1 MKCKS
6 AHCSTSRV
14 ILGAVV
20 FFMLTVW
27 TEAQITTRSDSVG
40 KLLNQWQAEGTA
52 AGLGAFQYENRDGG
66 HSLLDLK
73 TYPQLQ
79 QLTPTAEEK
88 AAKRDTGPAS
98 LVRPFPVFGNCSMA
112 APADKGGS
120 LPRIYLSAQQG
131 FDFLANQYLHNNL
144 YFYPEH
150 QDYDPGY
157 NGRNGWG
164 DLYPANTPYFVISQG
179 SSFTDQPFLQAFLS
193 TAAAF
198 PPETQALLI
207 KNHVVAPTLQSIF
220 RRCNRMVKTEDDYL
234 QGKAHPPVFDAAQI
248 DEEKMIL
255 LAHGMTRSTVPA
267 VVVLEM
273 LKEDAGTPDR
283 DFFETSSV
291 RDEKLGTSP
300 FAIARIFRGSER
312 QRHYTL
318 SARRTADFM
327 SRPLTTKWV
336 LLQGDPEKVK
346 IEPSDDGKEAAITV
360 DWHPAVQAST
370 GIISHRVDIGV
381 FANNGMGWSA
391 PAIFSVFMPPNEA
404 RYYDASGRLTEI
416 CYDAGNPDPGL
427 PATTDLRWLT
437 LGRRLS
443 TQPSSLAMRLLKQK
457 LPTESVAKLT
467 ALADEFAPDQ
477 DQWRTLSRTADRKS
491 EADALLLKIQNRLST
506 RLEAANKESPL
517 SLAASVG
524 QAVSALADTTDLY
537 LAHQKE
543 AIELAAT
550 SSKTTALA
558 NLAQARKRL
567 LDFQILKQSEDGKVI
582 LPYESIPLS
591 EGARDLLREFH
602 LTLLSQIFLP
612 ELLERSAAPA
622 YVDFR
627 ISTPKAW
634 RDVYRY
640 ESTGKCTGWSRLT
653 HGRTY
658 EFDRDGHLLPDG
670 PRGPALAISYVLD
683 TASGKLVFAPK

>member
-1 MKCKS
+1 MKFKS

-20 FFMLTVW
+20 FFILTGW

-40 KLLNQWQAEGTA
+40 KLLNQWQPEGTA
-52 AGLGAFQYENRDGG
+52 AGLGAFLYENRDGG
-66 HSLLDLK
+66 HSMLDLK
-73 TYPQLQ
+73 IYPQLQ

-120 LPRIYLSAQQG
+120 LPRIYLSAQLG

-164 DLYPANTPYFVISQG
+164 DVYPANTPYFVISQG

-207 KNHVVAPTLQSIF
+207 KNKVIAPTLQSIF

-234 QGKAHPPVFDAAQI
+234 QGKAHPPVFDSAQI

-273 LKEDAGTPDR
+273 LKEDACTSGR
-283 DFFETSSV
+283 DFFEAPAI

-300 FAIARIFRGSER
+300 FAIARIFRGSEQ

-336 LLQGDPEKVK
+336 LLQGDPERVK
-346 IEPSDDGKEAAITV
+346 IEPGDDGKEASITV
-360 DWHPAVQAST
+360 DWQPTVQAST
-370 GIISHRVDIGV
+370 GITSHRVDIGV

-391 PAIFSVFMPPNEA
+391 PAIFSVFMLPNEA
-404 RYYDASGRLTEI
+404 RYYDSTGRLTEI
-416 CYDAGNPDPGL
+416 CYETGNPDLGL

-437 LGRRLS
+437 LGRRIS
-443 TQPSSLAMRLLKQK
+443 TQPSSLAMQLLKQK
-457 LPTESVAKLT
+457 LSTEAVAQLA

-491 EADALLLKIQNRLST
+491 DADALLLKIQNRLRT
-506 RLEAANKESPL
+506 RLEASNKATPL
-517 SLAASVG
+517 SLVG
-524 QAVSALADTTDLY
+524 NITQAISELAGTTDLY

-543 AIELAAT
+543 VIELAAT
-550 SSKTTALA
+550 SSKTTAPA
-558 NLAQARKRL
+558 DLAQARKRL
-567 LDFQILKQSEDGKVI
+567 LDFHILKQSEDGKVI
-582 LPYESIPLS
+582 LRDDSMPLS
-591 EGARDLLREFH
+591 EGGRDLLREFH

-612 ELLERSAAPA
+612 ELLERSIAPA
-622 YVDFR
+622 FVDSR

-634 RDVYRY
+634 RDMYRY
-640 ESTGKCTGWSRLT
+640 EGTGKCTGWSRLT
-653 HGRTY
+653 NGRTY
-658 EFDRDGHLLPDG
+658 EFDREGNLLPDG
-670 PRGPALAISYVLD
+670 PGGSAVAVSYVPD
-683 TASGKLVFAPK
+683 AASGKLVFVPK